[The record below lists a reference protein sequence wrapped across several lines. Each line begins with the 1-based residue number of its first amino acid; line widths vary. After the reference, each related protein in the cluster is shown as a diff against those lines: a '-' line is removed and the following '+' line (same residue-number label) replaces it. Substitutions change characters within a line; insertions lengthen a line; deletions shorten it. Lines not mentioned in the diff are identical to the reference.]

1 MKNIIFLF
9 LLLPTFFYAQ
19 ESELKDTTVQS
30 IKKRVCLNVGVVYPL
45 LTLNNM
51 GDNTNKYRILSAEP
65 RVGLTLG
72 VSKAPIP
79 IRNFS
84 FIPECYLRYYRDII
98 TIEYNANSD
107 FSFDRTLN
115 HTDLFLGFGLNVLKN
130 ISKNN
135 NINIELGLAFELQV
149 TPTVFCNDYF
159 FIQSGGVSK
168 KEKETLYLMP
178 VRCCGKIGISKVVSS
193 KCLLRINTDIPLLL
207 LPKLTNFKQ
216 NFIQCSLGY
225 IFK

>member
-1 MKNIIFLF
+1 MKMKNIIFLF
-9 LLLPTFFYAQ
+9 LLVPTFFYAQ
-19 ESELKDTTVQS
+19 KSNLEDTIVHS
-30 IKKRVCLNVGVVYPL
+30 KIRSCLNIGIVYPL
-45 LTLNNM
+45 LNLNNM
-51 GDNTNKYRILSAEP
+51 GDNTDKDRVTSATP
-65 RVGLTLG
+65 RFGFVIG

-149 TPTVFCNDYF
+149 TPTIVDNGFSFQNGILRKSTDA
-159 FIQSGGVSK
+159 
-168 KEKETLYLMP
+168 LYLMP
-178 VRCCGKIGISKVVSS
+178 VRCCAKIGISKVVSS
-193 KCLLRINTDIPLLL
+193 KYLIRINTDIPLLL
-207 LPKLTNFKQ
+207 LPNKTNFKQ
-216 NFIQCSLGY
+216 NFIQCSIGY